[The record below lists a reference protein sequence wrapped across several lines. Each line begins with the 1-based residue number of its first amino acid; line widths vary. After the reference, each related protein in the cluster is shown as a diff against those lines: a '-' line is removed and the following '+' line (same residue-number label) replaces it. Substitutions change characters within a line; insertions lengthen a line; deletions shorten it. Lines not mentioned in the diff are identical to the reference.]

1 MKRFIFLLMIFVL
14 VFSVF
19 SLNTMLV
26 AAEGEED
33 TSSGTEE
40 TIPEGE
46 GDGTEGGAEGD
57 ATENGGEELPP
68 EGEGTEDGGEEL
80 PPEDEG
86 TEETE
91 DELTASQEL
100 FALVDELK
108 EEIFGLVKDIWN
120 FICSNETYKNIATAV
135 VAVVAILLIPII
147 IALAVIAYIAMA
159 VTIWVAGAL
168 MSLIEAI
175 IAIAMGAVFIS

>member
-19 SLNTMLV
+19 ALNTMLV

-68 EGEGTEDGGEEL
+68 EG
-80 PPEDEG
+80 EG